1 MLLMG
6 TGKWKLLKRGR
17 DCIKGSVF
25 QHGQWFSVYSACFK
39 CILSRQDMWK
49 TWNMQE
55 KKNRLVPVKE
65 NFVLCTFIFHALHQ
79 RLKKSALLVQMPY
92 NRKHE
97 FYFVYC
103 FPVPDWVPKA
113 IFGGIIAFF
122 VVMSHLSMEASIT
135 LGQDMSSDRSGF
147 SLFRFLLLKFG
158 TQSL

>member
-1 MLLMG
+1 MEAVG
-6 TGKWKLLKRGR
+6 EGKGLYQRICLPTWPVIL
-17 DCIKGSVF
+17 CIFSLF
-25 QHGQWFSVYSACFK
+25 QMHIIQAGHVEDLEHAG
-39 CILSRQDMWK
+39 
-49 TWNMQE
+49 
-55 KKNRLVPVKE
+55 KKNRLVPVME

-135 LGQDMSSDRSGF
+135 LGQDMSSDRSRF